1 MKEQHIIALNIYKR
15 TQQLVFSLKCQKFL
29 INLCYKMYQHD
40 RKPISSI
47 WRVCGTILSPNT
59 HRAPT
64 SEHKACVRCYKHSC
78 VLRFQALI
86 LKHPPIQNPLSLFFS
101 YFSTNAALL
110 LLNFYV
116 VEELLFIKR
125 QSSRNNTVRCMT
137 SEPMDQN
144 LGAGSVFHVHNLSS
158 WTEIKRN

>member
-1 MKEQHIIALNIYKR
+1 MKEQHIIVLNIYKR

-86 LKHPPIQNPLSLFFS
+86 LKHPPIQNPLSLFF
-101 YFSTNAALL
+101 FLL
-110 LLNFYV
+110 LYKCSTLTPEF
-116 VEELLFIKR
+116 LC
-125 QSSRNNTVRCMT
+125 SRRA
-137 SEPMDQN
+137 
-144 LGAGSVFHVHNLSS
+144 LVHQKTKLQ
-158 WTEIKRN
+158 EQHG